1 MSIERYAEIIDNE
14 LIFVRKYVRDIPY
27 PLITAFYR
35 EFEGLTEDEI
45 RNRQHELYDMYSLSL
60 SSNSL
65 AIELAVAHEAEIIFK
80 PESFT
85 VLPNGEVHFMTR
97 GGTIVRSHISVLGD
111 TRREIENSIS
121 NWMYAVVVKPKS
133 KFKHSSRKHFTVD
146 AVELVPLTYNYD
158 FESAKRVLTK
168 YGLKPIEVMLL
179 AFGVIPT
186 PKTIRLYLPRIL
198 SLFYYDGLPIHTI
211 QLTNTDSGKSY
222 YAMRCEFTFNFT
234 AFSEFPSPAK
244 LIYDARTASKGAVF
258 TSEGIVI
265 DEIDKL
271 SKQRF
276 EDSYQPLN
284 TGLENGIWRRGV
296 QTSSG
301 ISLEGYRL
309 IPFILFGNIL
319 QGDSPLFVPNENP
332 REVVTNLIESIT
344 GMSVYSFTE
353 RFAIIDVI
361 YEKIPITD
369 YVVRKEGAYGSMRD
383 SVLRAIVKLVED
395 RVRTKYVD
403 GQGIVSGRLRRHA
416 EAVYNVMN
424 ALFDTEFEEKEIL
437 KVVAGEKTL
446 DDLLMP
452 SESRLG
458 DSISEIEEPKE
469 IVIDVK
475 GGGFT

>member
-1 MSIERYAEIIDNE
+1 MNLDRYADIIENE

-65 AIELAVAHEAEIIFK
+65 AIELAVASEAEIIFK
-80 PESFT
+80 PESYT
-85 VLPNGEVHFMTR
+85 VTPNGEVLFMTR
-97 GGTIVRSHISVLGD
+97 GGAIIRSHISVLGD
-111 TRREIENSIS
+111 TRNEIENAIS
-121 NWMYAVVVKPKS
+121 NWMYAVVTKPKS
-133 KFKHSSRKHFTVD
+133 KFKHSNRKHFVVD
-146 AVELVPLTYNYD
+146 AAELVPLTYNYD
-158 FESAKRVLTK
+158 YESARRILTK
-168 YGLKPIEVMLL
+168 YDITPIEAILL

-186 PKTIRLYLPRIL
+186 PKTIRLYLPRVL
-198 SLFYYDGLPIHTI
+198 SLFYYDGMPIHTI

-222 YAMRCEFTFNFT
+222 FAMRCEFTFNFT

-301 ISLEGYRL
+301 INLEGYRL

-332 REVVTNLIESIT
+332 REIVTNLIEQIT
-344 GMSVYSFTE
+344 GMAVYSFTE
-353 RFAIIDVI
+353 RFSIIDVL

-369 YVVRKEGAYGSMRD
+369 FVVRKEGAYGSMRD
-383 SVLRAIVKLVED
+383 SVLRAMIKLIENSVK
-395 RVRTKYVD
+395 TKYVD

-416 EAVYNVMN
+416 EGVFNVMN
-424 ALFDTEFEEKEIL
+424 ALFDTEFDEKDIL
-437 KVVAGEKTL
+437 KLVAGEITL
-446 DDLLMP
+446 DDLFRTRDSTLLDKTS
-452 SESRLG
+452 SET
-458 DSISEIEEPKE
+458 EFEE
-469 IVIDVK
+469 IVIDIK
-475 GGGFT
+475 GGDFT